1 MSWNDVW
8 KICLSVLLNLG
19 GFVGILTLII
29 PFSANIIADRLS
41 KKYQLKMNKEF
52 ESYKNNLDKKTYIS
66 KARFDKEFEIH
77 QELSE
82 KVLTMVFNFAEL
94 VRTIRFDQE
103 DDKEVIEKLLQA
115 AVESYNKAN
124 RATRT
129 YAPFMSEKIY
139 KSFIQLG
146 DKCRSQL
153 NYHRLHYKVLPLE
166 KEWERFGTFVTC
178 NTHDYSKFETEEK
191 FEEKFKAN
199 QREISESL
207 DALMSTLR
215 TYLSS
220 LDVIKEDT

>member
-1 MSWNDVW
+1 MSWDDVW
-8 KICLSVLLNLG
+8 KICLSILVSLG
-19 GFVGILTLII
+19 GFAGILTLII
-29 PFSANIIADRLS
+29 RFSANIIADRLS

-82 KVLTMVFNFAEL
+82 KVFTMVFNFAEL
-94 VRTIRFDQE
+94 VRTIRLDQE
-103 DDKEVIEKLLQA
+103 DDKEVIEKVWQA
-115 AVESYNKAN
+115 AVESYNGAN
-124 RATRT
+124 RTTRK
-129 YAPFMSEKIY
+129 YAPFISESIY

-146 DKCRSQL
+146 DKCRNQL
-153 NYHRLHYKVLPLE
+153 NYYRLHYTESSFE
-166 KEWERFGTFVTC
+166 KEWESFLASVTG
-178 NTHDYSKFETEEK
+178 NTPDYSKFETEEK

-199 QREISESL
+199 QQEISESL